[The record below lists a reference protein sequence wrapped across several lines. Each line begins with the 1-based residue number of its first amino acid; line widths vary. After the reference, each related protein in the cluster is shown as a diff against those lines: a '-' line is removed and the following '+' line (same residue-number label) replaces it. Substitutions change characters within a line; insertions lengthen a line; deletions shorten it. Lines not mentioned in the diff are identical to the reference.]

1 MLFENKKTTSLFTYC
16 RAFVFNFINFFQANK
31 TMNDCRDLSSSVGV
45 KRRSESF
52 LISKIHS
59 RCFEVINSVNV

>member
-1 MLFENKKTTSLFTYC
+1 
-16 RAFVFNFINFFQANK
+16 
-31 TMNDCRDLSSSVGV
+31 MNDCRDLSSSVRV

-52 LISKIHS
+52 LISKNARKIHS